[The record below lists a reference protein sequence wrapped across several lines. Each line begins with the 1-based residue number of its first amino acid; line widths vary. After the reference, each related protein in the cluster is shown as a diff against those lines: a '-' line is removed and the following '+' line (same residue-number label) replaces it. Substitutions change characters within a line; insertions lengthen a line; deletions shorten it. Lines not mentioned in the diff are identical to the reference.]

1 MSAYTDPSQCKVALL
16 CGGTSGEREVSLNS
30 GKGAQEALLEAGFDV
45 TMLDTANKS
54 DLMVLLREHFDVAFL
69 ALHGAGGED
78 GTIQGML
85 EILGIPYIGSDVAA
99 SSLAINKAKAKMVYV
114 SAGIPTPASAAY
126 TDLTE
131 VDFDEI
137 IQRVG
142 MHCVVKACF
151 EGSSNGI
158 YMIEDRASLEE
169 AVKSALDLDGEV
181 LIEQYVA
188 GDEYTVAVVGNKEIE
203 SLPVIQIVPAS
214 DYYDYEAKYA
224 PGGSKHLCPA
234 PISEELTSRLQDL
247 AVRAHKALG
256 CSGVSRS
263 DFIVDSQG
271 NAWILETNTI
281 PGMTKTSLLPD
292 AARAKGYTF
301 AELAKRLID
310 LAFEKHK
317 K

>member
-69 ALHGAGGED
+69 TLHGAGGED

-158 YMIEDRASLEE
+158 YMVEDRASLEE
-169 AVKSALDLDGEV
+169 AVKSGTAKLAGCEGVSVAAKTGTAQIINPVSKSYEDGTSLASTIAL
-181 LIEQYVA
+181 
-188 GDEYTVAVVGNKEIE
+188 
-203 SLPVIQIVPAS
+203 VPA
-214 DYYDYEAKYA
+214 DDPKYIIYFAVSA
-224 PGGSKHLCPA
+224 PRGDSIWGANVAA
-234 PISEELTSRLQDL
+234 PSCAAVINGLVNQGKIRSEKQTVVQL
-247 AVRAHKALG
+247 
-256 CSGVSRS
+256 
-263 DFIVDSQG
+263 
-271 NAWILETNTI
+271 N
-281 PGMTKTSLLPD
+281 
-292 AARAKGYTF
+292 
-301 AELAKRLID
+301 
-310 LAFEKHK
+310 
-317 K
+317 

>member
-126 TDLTE
+126 TL
-131 VDFDEI
+131 
-137 IQRVG
+137 
-142 MHCVVKACF
+142 
-151 EGSSNGI
+151 
-158 YMIEDRASLEE
+158 SL
-169 AVKSALDLDGEV
+169 
-181 LIEQYVA
+181 IH
-188 GDEYTVAVVGNKEIE
+188 I
-203 SLPVIQIVPAS
+203 
-214 DYYDYEAKYA
+214 
-224 PGGSKHLCPA
+224 
-234 PISEELTSRLQDL
+234 
-247 AVRAHKALG
+247 
-256 CSGVSRS
+256 
-263 DFIVDSQG
+263 
-271 NAWILETNTI
+271 
-281 PGMTKTSLLPD
+281 
-292 AARAKGYTF
+292 
-301 AELAKRLID
+301 
-310 LAFEKHK
+310 
-317 K
+317 